1 MSNRGTIWDCN
12 PKKDGNLGSIIPKS
26 FILKAKHQMV
36 KFLYIHRDLEDPI
49 TQGTF
54 RNRAELII
62 GPRQVG
68 KSTMLDHLVQNQRFI
83 KLTGEDE
90 NDLSILADPKSFLS
104 LTQQFPYVI
113 IDEAQYVPNIGRVI
127 KRMVDNNTSDSRIF
141 VTGSSALDLGGHL
154 RESAAGRFNSYN
166 LWPLS
171 LEELSKHSS
180 WIEVKRQINDRM
192 IYGCHPDVINDPY
205 HAKEYLLDFADSILY
220 KDLFRLAEVRK
231 PTDLIKLVTFLAT
244 NVGSEI
250 RYGSIASE
258 LGIQNKTIERYVDLL
273 ASCFIVKVVP
283 SWSRNPTAELKL
295 SKKIYFYDNGIRNA
309 ILKNFTPVPAREDKG
324 ALWENLFFTERLK
337 RHAFRRDG
345 GEIFFW
351 RTKKQ
356 HEMDFVEVVDG
367 TIAAFE
373 CKAGNKS
380 NTNSIKAF
388 KRAYPNIPVTV
399 VSPENI
405 DLEPEPPVSL
415 EVAFMKS
422 EELVSPND

>member
-1 MSNRGTIWDCN
+1 MFNFPYIRRELEAPILRGT
-12 PKKDGNLGSIIPKS
+12 L
-26 FILKAKHQMV
+26 
-36 KFLYIHRDLEDPI
+36 
-49 TQGTF
+49 
-54 RNRAELII
+54 RNRAELIL

-90 NDLSILADPKSFLS
+90 DDLSILADPKTFLT
-104 LTQQFPYVI
+104 LTQQFPNVI
-113 IDEAQYVPNIGRVI
+113 IDEAQFVPNIGRVI
-127 KRMVDNNTSDSRIF
+127 KRLVDNNTTNSRIF

-154 RESAAGRFNSYN
+154 KESAAGRFNSYN

-171 LEELSKHSS
+171 LEELAEHSS

-192 IYGCHPDVINDPY
+192 IYGCHPDVINDPA
-205 HAKEYLLDFADSILY
+205 HAKEYLLDFTDSILY
-220 KDLFRLAEVRK
+220 KDLFKLAEVRK
-231 PTDLIKLVTFLAT
+231 PTDLTKLVTFLAA

-273 ASCFIVKVVP
+273 ASCFILKVVP

-309 ILKNFTPVPAREDKG
+309 LLKNFAPVPAREDKG

-337 RHAFRRDG
+337 LHAFRRDG
-345 GEIFFW
+345 GEIYFW

-356 HEMDFVEVVDG
+356 HEMDFIEIVNG

-373 CKAGNKS
+373 CKAGNKINS
-380 NTNSIKAF
+380 TSIKAF
-388 KRAYPNIPVTV
+388 SRAYPNIPVTV
-399 VSPENI
+399 VSPDNI
-405 DLEPEPPVSL
+405 DQEPAEPASL
-415 EVAFMKS
+415 ANAFDAP
-422 EELVSPND
+422 PNP

>member
-1 MSNRGTIWDCN
+1 MFNFPYIRRELEAPISRGT
-12 PKKDGNLGSIIPKS
+12 
-26 FILKAKHQMV
+26 
-36 KFLYIHRDLEDPI
+36 R
-49 TQGTF
+49 
-54 RNRAELII
+54 RNRAELIL

-90 NDLSILADPKSFLS
+90 DDLSILADPKTFLT
-104 LTQQFPYVI
+104 LTQQFPNVI
-113 IDEAQYVPNIGRVI
+113 IDEAQFVPNIGRVI
-127 KRMVDNNTSDSRIF
+127 KRLVDNNTTDSRIF

-154 RESAAGRFNSYN
+154 KESAAGRFNSYN
-166 LWPLS
+166 LWPFS
-171 LEELSKHSS
+171 LEELAEHSS

-192 IYGCHPDVINDPY
+192 IYGCHPDVINDPA
-205 HAKEYLLDFADSILY
+205 HAKEYLLDFTDSILY
-220 KDLFRLAEVRK
+220 KDLFKLAEVRK
-231 PTDLIKLVTFLAT
+231 PTDLTKLVTFLAA

-273 ASCFIVKVVP
+273 ASCFILKVVP

-309 ILKNFTPVPAREDKG
+309 LLKNFAPVPAREDKG

-337 RHAFRRDG
+337 LHAFRRDG
-345 GEIFFW
+345 GEIYFW

-356 HEMDFVEVVDG
+356 HEMDFIEIVNG

-373 CKAGNKS
+373 CKAGNKINS
-380 NTNSIKAF
+380 TSIKAF
-388 KRAYPNIPVTV
+388 SRAYPNIPVTV
-399 VSPENI
+399 VSPDNI
-405 DLEPEPPVSL
+405 DQEPAEPASL
-415 EVAFMKS
+415 ANAFDAP
-422 EELVSPND
+422 PNP

>member
-1 MSNRGTIWDCN
+1 MFNFPYIRRELEAPILRGT
-12 PKKDGNLGSIIPKS
+12 L
-26 FILKAKHQMV
+26 
-36 KFLYIHRDLEDPI
+36 
-49 TQGTF
+49 
-54 RNRAELII
+54 RNRAELIL

-90 NDLSILADPKSFLS
+90 DDLSILADPKTFLT
-104 LTQQFPYVI
+104 LTQQFPNVI
-113 IDEAQYVPNIGRVI
+113 IDEAQFVPNIGRVI
-127 KRMVDNNTSDSRIF
+127 KRLVDNNTTDSRIF

-154 RESAAGRFNSYN
+154 KESAAGRFNSYN

-171 LEELSKHSS
+171 LEELAEHSS
-180 WIEVKRQINDRM
+180 WIEVKRQITDRM
-192 IYGCHPDVINDPY
+192 IYGCHPDVINDPA
-205 HAKEYLLDFADSILY
+205 HAKEYLLDFTDSILY
-220 KDLFRLAEVRK
+220 KDLFKLAEVRK
-231 PTDLIKLVTFLAT
+231 PTDLTKLVTFLAA

-273 ASCFIVKVVP
+273 ASCFILKVVP

-309 ILKNFTPVPAREDKG
+309 LLKNFAPVPAREDKG

-337 RHAFRRDG
+337 LHAFRRDG
-345 GEIFFW
+345 GEIYFW

-356 HEMDFVEVVDG
+356 HEMDFIEIVNG

-373 CKAGNKS
+373 CKAGNKINS
-380 NTNSIKAF
+380 TSIKAF
-388 KRAYPNIPVTV
+388 SRAYPNIPVTV
-399 VSPENI
+399 VSPDNI
-405 DLEPEPPVSL
+405 DQEPAEPASL
-415 EVAFMKS
+415 ANAFDAP
-422 EELVSPND
+422 PNP

>member
-1 MSNRGTIWDCN
+1 MINFPYIRRELEAPILRGT
-12 PKKDGNLGSIIPKS
+12 L
-26 FILKAKHQMV
+26 
-36 KFLYIHRDLEDPI
+36 
-49 TQGTF
+49 
-54 RNRAELII
+54 RNRAELIL

-90 NDLSILADPKSFLS
+90 DDLSILADPKTFLT
-104 LTQQFPYVI
+104 LTQQFPNVI
-113 IDEAQYVPNIGRVI
+113 IDEAQFVPNIGRVI
-127 KRMVDNNTSDSRIF
+127 KRLVDNNTTDSRIF

-154 RESAAGRFNSYN
+154 KESAAGRFNSYN

-171 LEELSKHSS
+171 LEELAEHSS

-192 IYGCHPDVINDPY
+192 IYGCHPDVINDPA
-205 HAKEYLLDFADSILY
+205 HAKEYLLDFTDSILY
-220 KDLFRLAEVRK
+220 KDLFKLAEVRK
-231 PTDLIKLVTFLAT
+231 PTDLTKLVTFLAA

-273 ASCFIVKVVP
+273 ASCFILKVVP

-309 ILKNFTPVPAREDKG
+309 LLKNFTPVPAREDKG

-337 RHAFRRDG
+337 LHAFRRDG
-345 GEIFFW
+345 GEIYFW

-356 HEMDFVEVVDG
+356 HEMDFIEIVNG

-373 CKAGNKS
+373 CKAGNKINS
-380 NTNSIKAF
+380 TSIKAF
-388 KRAYPNIPVTV
+388 SRAYPNIPVTV
-399 VSPENI
+399 VSPDNI
-405 DLEPEPPVSL
+405 DQEPAEPASL
-415 EVAFMKS
+415 ANAFDAP
-422 EELVSPND
+422 PNP

>member
-154 RESAAGRFNSYN
+154 KESAAGRFNSYN

-231 PTDLIKLVTFLAT
+231 PTDLTKLVKFLAA

-415 EVAFMKS
+415 EVAFI
-422 EELVSPND
+422 ETTQGNI

>member
-1 MSNRGTIWDCN
+1 MINFPYIRRELEAPILRGT
-12 PKKDGNLGSIIPKS
+12 L
-26 FILKAKHQMV
+26 
-36 KFLYIHRDLEDPI
+36 
-49 TQGTF
+49 
-54 RNRAELII
+54 RNRAELIL

-90 NDLSILADPKSFLS
+90 DDLSILADPKTFLT
-104 LTQQFPYVI
+104 LTQQFPNVI
-113 IDEAQYVPNIGRVI
+113 IDEAQFVPNIGRVI
-127 KRMVDNNTSDSRIF
+127 KRLVDNNTTDSRIF

-154 RESAAGRFNSYN
+154 KESAAGRFNSYN

-171 LEELSKHSS
+171 LEELAEHSS

-192 IYGCHPDVINDPY
+192 IYGCHPDVINDPA
-205 HAKEYLLDFADSILY
+205 HAKEYLLDFTDSILY
-220 KDLFRLAEVRK
+220 KDLFKLAEVRK
-231 PTDLIKLVTFLAT
+231 PTDLTKLVTFLAA

-273 ASCFIVKVVP
+273 ASCFILKVVP

-309 ILKNFTPVPAREDKG
+309 LLKNFAPVPAREDKG

-337 RHAFRRDG
+337 LHAFRRDG
-345 GEIFFW
+345 GEIYFW

-356 HEMDFVEVVDG
+356 HEMDFIEIVNG

-373 CKAGNKS
+373 CKAGNKINS
-380 NTNSIKAF
+380 TSIKAF
-388 KRAYPNIPVTV
+388 SRAYPNIPVTV
-399 VSPENI
+399 VSPDNI
-405 DLEPEPPVSL
+405 DQDPAEPASLANAFDAPPN
-415 EVAFMKS
+415 
-422 EELVSPND
+422 P

>member
-1 MSNRGTIWDCN
+1 MFNFPYIRRELEAPILRGT
-12 PKKDGNLGSIIPKS
+12 L
-26 FILKAKHQMV
+26 
-36 KFLYIHRDLEDPI
+36 
-49 TQGTF
+49 
-54 RNRAELII
+54 RNRAELIL

-90 NDLSILADPKSFLS
+90 DDLSILADPKTFLT
-104 LTQQFPYVI
+104 LTQQFPNVI
-113 IDEAQYVPNIGRVI
+113 IDEAQFVPNIGRVI
-127 KRMVDNNTSDSRIF
+127 KRLVDNNTTDSRIF

-154 RESAAGRFNSYN
+154 KESAAGRFNSYN

-171 LEELSKHSS
+171 LEELAEHSS
-180 WIEVKRQINDRM
+180 WIQVKRQINDRM
-192 IYGCHPDVINDPY
+192 IYGCHPDVINDPA
-205 HAKEYLLDFADSILY
+205 HAKEYLLDFTDSILY
-220 KDLFRLAEVRK
+220 KDLFKLAEVRK
-231 PTDLIKLVTFLAT
+231 PTDLTKLVTFLAA

-273 ASCFIVKVVP
+273 ASCFILKVVP

-309 ILKNFTPVPAREDKG
+309 LLKNFAPVPAREDKG

-337 RHAFRRDG
+337 LHAFRRDG
-345 GEIFFW
+345 GEIYFW

-356 HEMDFVEVVDG
+356 HEMDFIEIVNG

-373 CKAGNKS
+373 CKAGNKINS
-380 NTNSIKAF
+380 TSIKAF
-388 KRAYPNIPVTV
+388 SRAYPNIPVTV
-399 VSPENI
+399 VSPDNI
-405 DLEPEPPVSL
+405 DQEPAEPASL
-415 EVAFMKS
+415 ANAFDAP
-422 EELVSPND
+422 PNP

>member
-1 MSNRGTIWDCN
+1 MFNFPYIRRELEAPILRGT
-12 PKKDGNLGSIIPKS
+12 L
-26 FILKAKHQMV
+26 
-36 KFLYIHRDLEDPI
+36 
-49 TQGTF
+49 
-54 RNRAELII
+54 RNRAELIL

-90 NDLSILADPKSFLS
+90 DDLSILADPKTFLT
-104 LTQQFPYVI
+104 LTQQFPNVI
-113 IDEAQYVPNIGRVI
+113 IDEAQFVPNIGRVI
-127 KRMVDNNTSDSRIF
+127 KRLVDNNTTDSRIF

-154 RESAAGRFNSYN
+154 KESAAGRFNSYN

-171 LEELSKHSS
+171 LEELAEHSS

-192 IYGCHPDVINDPY
+192 IYGCHPDVINDPA
-205 HAKEYLLDFADSILY
+205 HAKEYLLDFTDSILY
-220 KDLFRLAEVRK
+220 KDLFKLAEVRK
-231 PTDLIKLVTFLAT
+231 PTDLTKLVTFLAA

-273 ASCFIVKVVP
+273 ASCFILKVVP

-309 ILKNFTPVPAREDKG
+309 LLKNFAPVPAREDKG

-337 RHAFRRDG
+337 LHAFRRDG
-345 GEIFFW
+345 GEIYFW

-356 HEMDFVEVVDG
+356 HEMDFIEIVNG

-373 CKAGNKS
+373 CKAGNKINS
-380 NTNSIKAF
+380 TSIKAF
-388 KRAYPNIPVTV
+388 SRAYPNIPVTV
-399 VSPENI
+399 VSPDNI
-405 DLEPEPPVSL
+405 DQEPAEPASL
-415 EVAFMKS
+415 ANAFDA
-422 EELVSPND
+422 LPNP

>member
-1 MSNRGTIWDCN
+1 MFNFPYIRRELEAPILRGT
-12 PKKDGNLGSIIPKS
+12 L
-26 FILKAKHQMV
+26 
-36 KFLYIHRDLEDPI
+36 
-49 TQGTF
+49 
-54 RNRAELII
+54 RNRAELIL

-90 NDLSILADPKSFLS
+90 DDLSILADPKTFLT
-104 LTQQFPYVI
+104 LTQQFPNVI
-113 IDEAQYVPNIGRVI
+113 IDEAQFVPNIGRVI
-127 KRMVDNNTSDSRIF
+127 KRLVDNNTTDSRIF

-154 RESAAGRFNSYN
+154 KESAAGRFNSYN

-171 LEELSKHSS
+171 LEELAEHSS

-192 IYGCHPDVINDPY
+192 IYGCHPDVINDPV
-205 HAKEYLLDFADSILY
+205 HAKEYLLDFTDSILY
-220 KDLFRLAEVRK
+220 KDLFKLAEVRK
-231 PTDLIKLVTFLAT
+231 PTDLTKLVTFLAA

-273 ASCFIVKVVP
+273 ASCFILKVVP

-309 ILKNFTPVPAREDKG
+309 LLKNFAPVPAREDKG

-337 RHAFRRDG
+337 LHAFRRDG
-345 GEIFFW
+345 GEIYFW

-356 HEMDFVEVVDG
+356 HEMDFIEIVNG

-373 CKAGNKS
+373 CKAGNKINS
-380 NTNSIKAF
+380 TSIKAF
-388 KRAYPNIPVTV
+388 SRAYPNIPVTV
-399 VSPENI
+399 VSPDNI
-405 DLEPEPPVSL
+405 DQEPAEPASL
-415 EVAFMKS
+415 ANAFDTP
-422 EELVSPND
+422 PNP

>member
-1 MSNRGTIWDCN
+1 MFNFPYIRRELEAPILRGT
-12 PKKDGNLGSIIPKS
+12 L
-26 FILKAKHQMV
+26 
-36 KFLYIHRDLEDPI
+36 
-49 TQGTF
+49 
-54 RNRAELII
+54 RNRTELIL

-90 NDLSILADPKSFLS
+90 DDLSILADPKTFLT
-104 LTQQFPYVI
+104 LTQQFPNVI
-113 IDEAQYVPNIGRVI
+113 IDEAQFVPNIGRVI
-127 KRMVDNNTSDSRIF
+127 KRLVDNNTTDSRIF

-154 RESAAGRFNSYN
+154 KESAAGRFNSYN

-171 LEELSKHSS
+171 LEELAEHSS

-192 IYGCHPDVINDPY
+192 IYGCHPDVINDPA
-205 HAKEYLLDFADSILY
+205 HAKEYLLDFTDSILY
-220 KDLFRLAEVRK
+220 KDLFKLAEVRK
-231 PTDLIKLVTFLAT
+231 PTDLTKLVTFLAA

-273 ASCFIVKVVP
+273 ASCFILKVVP

-309 ILKNFTPVPAREDKG
+309 LLKNFAPVPAREDKG

-337 RHAFRRDG
+337 LHAFRRDG
-345 GEIFFW
+345 GEIYFW

-356 HEMDFVEVVDG
+356 HEMDFIEIVNG

-373 CKAGNKS
+373 CKAGNKINS
-380 NTNSIKAF
+380 TSIKAF
-388 KRAYPNIPVTV
+388 SRAYPNIPVTV
-399 VSPENI
+399 VSPDNI
-405 DLEPEPPVSL
+405 DQEPAEPASL
-415 EVAFMKS
+415 ANAFDAP
-422 EELVSPND
+422 PNP

>member
-1 MSNRGTIWDCN
+1 MFNFPYIRRELEAPILRGT
-12 PKKDGNLGSIIPKS
+12 L
-26 FILKAKHQMV
+26 
-36 KFLYIHRDLEDPI
+36 
-49 TQGTF
+49 
-54 RNRAELII
+54 RNRAELIL

-90 NDLSILADPKSFLS
+90 DDLSILADPKTFLT
-104 LTQQFPYVI
+104 LTQQFPNVI
-113 IDEAQYVPNIGRVI
+113 IDEAQFVPNIGRVI
-127 KRMVDNNTSDSRIF
+127 KRLVDNNTTDSRIF

-154 RESAAGRFNSYN
+154 KESAAGRFNSYN

-171 LEELSKHSS
+171 LEELAEHSS

-192 IYGCHPDVINDPY
+192 IYGCHPDVINDPA
-205 HAKEYLLDFADSILY
+205 HAKEYLLDFTDSILY
-220 KDLFRLAEVRK
+220 KDLFKLAEVRK
-231 PTDLIKLVTFLAT
+231 PTDLTKLVTFLAA

-273 ASCFIVKVVP
+273 ASCFILKVVP

-309 ILKNFTPVPAREDKG
+309 LLKNFAPVPAREDKG

-337 RHAFRRDG
+337 LHAFRRDG
-345 GEIFFW
+345 GKIYFW

-356 HEMDFVEVVDG
+356 HEMDFIEIVNG

-373 CKAGNKS
+373 CKAGNKINS
-380 NTNSIKAF
+380 TSIKAF
-388 KRAYPNIPVTV
+388 SRAYPNIPVTV
-399 VSPENI
+399 VSPDNI
-405 DLEPEPPVSL
+405 DQEPAEPASL
-415 EVAFMKS
+415 ANAFDAP
-422 EELVSPND
+422 PNP

>member
-1 MSNRGTIWDCN
+1 MFNFPYIRRELEAPILRGT
-12 PKKDGNLGSIIPKS
+12 L
-26 FILKAKHQMV
+26 
-36 KFLYIHRDLEDPI
+36 
-49 TQGTF
+49 
-54 RNRAELII
+54 RNRAELIL

-90 NDLSILADPKSFLS
+90 DDLSILADPKTFLT
-104 LTQQFPYVI
+104 LTQQFPNVI
-113 IDEAQYVPNIGRVI
+113 IDEAQFVPNIGRVI
-127 KRMVDNNTSDSRIF
+127 KRLVDNNTTDSRIF

-154 RESAAGRFNSYN
+154 KESAAGRFNSYN

-171 LEELSKHSS
+171 LEELAEHSS

-192 IYGCHPDVINDPY
+192 IYGCHPDVINDPA
-205 HAKEYLLDFADSILY
+205 HAKEYLLDFTDSILY
-220 KDLFRLAEVRK
+220 KDLFKLAEVRK
-231 PTDLIKLVTFLAT
+231 PTDLTKLVTFLAA

-273 ASCFIVKVVP
+273 ASCFILKVVP

-309 ILKNFTPVPAREDKG
+309 LLKNFAPVPAREDKG

-337 RHAFRRDG
+337 LHAFRRDG
-345 GEIFFW
+345 GEIYFW

-356 HEMDFVEVVDG
+356 HEMDFIEIVNG

-373 CKAGNKS
+373 CKAGNKINS
-380 NTNSIKAF
+380 TSIKAF
-388 KRAYPNIPVTV
+388 TRAYPNIPVTV
-399 VSPENI
+399 VSPDNI
-405 DLEPEPPVSL
+405 DQEPAEPASL
-415 EVAFMKS
+415 ANAFDAP
-422 EELVSPND
+422 PNP

>member
-1 MSNRGTIWDCN
+1 MFNFPYIRRELEAPILRGT
-12 PKKDGNLGSIIPKS
+12 L
-26 FILKAKHQMV
+26 
-36 KFLYIHRDLEDPI
+36 
-49 TQGTF
+49 
-54 RNRAELII
+54 RNRAELIL

-90 NDLSILADPKSFLS
+90 DDLSILADPKTFLT
-104 LTQQFPYVI
+104 LTQQFPNVI
-113 IDEAQYVPNIGRVI
+113 IDEAQFVPNIGRVI
-127 KRMVDNNTSDSRIF
+127 KRLVDNNTTDSRIF

-154 RESAAGRFNSYN
+154 KESAAGRFNSYN
-166 LWPLS
+166 RWPLS
-171 LEELSKHSS
+171 LEELAEHSS

-192 IYGCHPDVINDPY
+192 IYGCHPDVINDPA
-205 HAKEYLLDFADSILY
+205 HAKEYLLDFTDSILY
-220 KDLFRLAEVRK
+220 KDLFKLAEVRK
-231 PTDLIKLVTFLAT
+231 PTDLTKLVTFLAA

-273 ASCFIVKVVP
+273 ASCFILKVVP

-309 ILKNFTPVPAREDKG
+309 LLKNFAPVPAREDKG

-337 RHAFRRDG
+337 LHAFRRDG
-345 GEIFFW
+345 GEIYFW

-356 HEMDFVEVVDG
+356 HEMDFIEIVNG

-373 CKAGNKS
+373 CKAGNKINS
-380 NTNSIKAF
+380 TSIKAF
-388 KRAYPNIPVTV
+388 SRAYPNIPVTV
-399 VSPENI
+399 VSPDNI
-405 DLEPEPPVSL
+405 DQEPAEPASL
-415 EVAFMKS
+415 ANAFDAP
-422 EELVSPND
+422 PNP

>member
-1 MSNRGTIWDCN
+1 MFNFPYIRRELEAPILRGT
-12 PKKDGNLGSIIPKS
+12 L
-26 FILKAKHQMV
+26 
-36 KFLYIHRDLEDPI
+36 
-49 TQGTF
+49 
-54 RNRAELII
+54 RNRAELIL

-90 NDLSILADPKSFLS
+90 DDLSILADPKTFLT
-104 LTQQFPYVI
+104 LTQQFPNVI
-113 IDEAQYVPNIGRVI
+113 IDEAQFVPNIGRVI
-127 KRMVDNNTSDSRIF
+127 KRLVDNNTTDSRIF

-154 RESAAGRFNSYN
+154 KESAAGRFNSYN

-171 LEELSKHSS
+171 LEELAEHSS

-192 IYGCHPDVINDPY
+192 IYGCHPDVINDPA
-205 HAKEYLLDFADSILY
+205 HAKEYLLDFTDYILY
-220 KDLFRLAEVRK
+220 KDLFKLAEVRK
-231 PTDLIKLVTFLAT
+231 PTDLTKLVTFLAA

-273 ASCFIVKVVP
+273 ASCFILKVVP

-309 ILKNFTPVPAREDKG
+309 LLKNFAPVPAREDKG

-337 RHAFRRDG
+337 LHAFRRDG
-345 GEIFFW
+345 GEIYFW

-356 HEMDFVEVVDG
+356 HEMDFIEIVNG

-373 CKAGNKS
+373 CKAGNKINS
-380 NTNSIKAF
+380 TSIKAF
-388 KRAYPNIPVTV
+388 SRAYPNIPVTV
-399 VSPENI
+399 VSPDNI
-405 DLEPEPPVSL
+405 DQEPAEPASL
-415 EVAFMKS
+415 ANAFDAP
-422 EELVSPND
+422 PNP

>member
-1 MSNRGTIWDCN
+1 MFNFPYIRRELEAPILRGT
-12 PKKDGNLGSIIPKS
+12 L
-26 FILKAKHQMV
+26 
-36 KFLYIHRDLEDPI
+36 
-49 TQGTF
+49 
-54 RNRAELII
+54 RNRAELIL

-90 NDLSILADPKSFLS
+90 DDLSILADPKTFLT
-104 LTQQFPYVI
+104 LTQQFPNVI
-113 IDEAQYVPNIGRVI
+113 IDEAQFVPNIGRVI
-127 KRMVDNNTSDSRIF
+127 KRLVDNNTTDSRIF

-154 RESAAGRFNSYN
+154 NESAAGRFNSYN

-171 LEELSKHSS
+171 LEELAEHSS

-192 IYGCHPDVINDPY
+192 IYGCHPDVINDPA
-205 HAKEYLLDFADSILY
+205 HAKEYLLDFTDSILY
-220 KDLFRLAEVRK
+220 KDLFKLAEVRK
-231 PTDLIKLVTFLAT
+231 PTDLTKLVTFLAA

-273 ASCFIVKVVP
+273 ASCFILKVVP

-309 ILKNFTPVPAREDKG
+309 LLKNFAPVPAREDKG

-337 RHAFRRDG
+337 LHAFRRDG
-345 GEIFFW
+345 GEIYFW

-356 HEMDFVEVVDG
+356 HEMDFIEIVNG

-373 CKAGNKS
+373 CKAGNKINS
-380 NTNSIKAF
+380 TSIKAF
-388 KRAYPNIPVTV
+388 SRAYPNIPVTV
-399 VSPENI
+399 VSPDNI
-405 DLEPEPPVSL
+405 DQEPAEPASL
-415 EVAFMKS
+415 ANAFDAP
-422 EELVSPND
+422 PNP

>member
-1 MSNRGTIWDCN
+1 MFNFPYIRRELEAPILRGT
-12 PKKDGNLGSIIPKS
+12 L
-26 FILKAKHQMV
+26 
-36 KFLYIHRDLEDPI
+36 
-49 TQGTF
+49 
-54 RNRAELII
+54 RNRAELIL

-90 NDLSILADPKSFLS
+90 DDLSILADPKTFLT
-104 LTQQFPYVI
+104 LTQQFPNVI
-113 IDEAQYVPNIGRVI
+113 IDEAQFVPNIGRVI
-127 KRMVDNNTSDSRIF
+127 KRLVDNNTTDSRIF

-154 RESAAGRFNSYN
+154 KESAAGRFNSYN

-171 LEELSKHSS
+171 LEELAEHSS

-192 IYGCHPDVINDPY
+192 IYGCHPDVINDPA
-205 HAKEYLLDFADSILY
+205 HAKEYLLDFTDSILY
-220 KDLFRLAEVRK
+220 KDLFKLAEVRK
-231 PTDLIKLVTFLAT
+231 PTDLTKLVTFLAA

-258 LGIQNKTIERYVDLL
+258 LGIQNKTIERYVELL
-273 ASCFIVKVVP
+273 ASCFILKVVP

-309 ILKNFTPVPAREDKG
+309 LLKNFAPVPAREDKG

-337 RHAFRRDG
+337 LHAFRRDG
-345 GEIFFW
+345 GEIYFW

-356 HEMDFVEVVDG
+356 HEMDFIEIVNG

-373 CKAGNKS
+373 CKAGNKINS
-380 NTNSIKAF
+380 TSIKAF
-388 KRAYPNIPVTV
+388 SRAYPNIPVTV
-399 VSPENI
+399 VSPDNI
-405 DLEPEPPVSL
+405 DQEPAEPASL
-415 EVAFMKS
+415 ANAFDAP
-422 EELVSPND
+422 PNP

>member
-1 MSNRGTIWDCN
+1 MFNFPYIRRELEAPILRGT
-12 PKKDGNLGSIIPKS
+12 L
-26 FILKAKHQMV
+26 
-36 KFLYIHRDLEDPI
+36 
-49 TQGTF
+49 
-54 RNRAELII
+54 RNRAELIL

-90 NDLSILADPKSFLS
+90 DDLSILADPKTFLT
-104 LTQQFPYVI
+104 LTQQFPNVI
-113 IDEAQYVPNIGRVI
+113 IDEAQFVPNIGRVI
-127 KRMVDNNTSDSRIF
+127 KRLVDNNTTDSRIF

-154 RESAAGRFNSYN
+154 KESAAGRFNSYN

-171 LEELSKHSS
+171 LEELAEHSS

-192 IYGCHPDVINDPY
+192 IYGCHPDVINDPA
-205 HAKEYLLDFADSILY
+205 HAKEYLLDFTDSILY
-220 KDLFRLAEVRK
+220 KDLFKLAEVRK
-231 PTDLIKLVTFLAT
+231 PTDLTKLVTFLAA

-273 ASCFIVKVVP
+273 ASCFILKVVP

-309 ILKNFTPVPAREDKG
+309 LLKNFAPVPAREDKG

-337 RHAFRRDG
+337 LHAFRRDG
-345 GEIFFW
+345 GEIYFW

-356 HEMDFVEVVDG
+356 HEMDFIEIVNG

-373 CKAGNKS
+373 CKASNKINS
-380 NTNSIKAF
+380 TSIKAF
-388 KRAYPNIPVTV
+388 SRAYPNIPVTV
-399 VSPENI
+399 VSPDNI
-405 DLEPEPPVSL
+405 DQEPAEPASL
-415 EVAFMKS
+415 ANAFDAP
-422 EELVSPND
+422 PNP

>member
-1 MSNRGTIWDCN
+1 MFNFPYIRRELEAPILRGT
-12 PKKDGNLGSIIPKS
+12 L
-26 FILKAKHQMV
+26 
-36 KFLYIHRDLEDPI
+36 
-49 TQGTF
+49 
-54 RNRAELII
+54 RNRAELIL

-90 NDLSILADPKSFLS
+90 DDLSILADPKTFLT
-104 LTQQFPYVI
+104 LTQQFPNVI
-113 IDEAQYVPNIGRVI
+113 IDEAQFVPNIGRVI
-127 KRMVDNNTSDSRIF
+127 KRLVDTNTTDSRIF

-154 RESAAGRFNSYN
+154 KESAAGRFNSYN

-171 LEELSKHSS
+171 LEELAEHSS

-192 IYGCHPDVINDPY
+192 IYGCHPDVINDPA
-205 HAKEYLLDFADSILY
+205 HAKEYLLDFTDSILY
-220 KDLFRLAEVRK
+220 KDLFKLAEVRK
-231 PTDLIKLVTFLAT
+231 PTDLTKLVTFLAA

-273 ASCFIVKVVP
+273 ASCFILKVVP
-283 SWSRNPTAELKL
+283 SWTRNPTAELKL

-309 ILKNFTPVPAREDKG
+309 LLKNFAPVPAREDKG

-337 RHAFRRDG
+337 LHAFRRDG
-345 GEIFFW
+345 GEIYFW

-356 HEMDFVEVVDG
+356 HEMDFIEIVNG

-373 CKAGNKS
+373 CKAGNKI
-380 NTNSIKAF
+380 NSTSIRAF
-388 KRAYPNIPVTV
+388 SRAYPNIPVTV
-399 VSPENI
+399 VSPDNI
-405 DLEPEPPVSL
+405 DQEPAEPASL
-415 EVAFMKS
+415 ANAFDAP
-422 EELVSPND
+422 PNP

>member
-1 MSNRGTIWDCN
+1 MFNFPYIRRELEAPILRGT
-12 PKKDGNLGSIIPKS
+12 L
-26 FILKAKHQMV
+26 
-36 KFLYIHRDLEDPI
+36 
-49 TQGTF
+49 
-54 RNRAELII
+54 RNRAELIL

-90 NDLSILADPKSFLS
+90 DDLSILADPKTFLT
-104 LTQQFPYVI
+104 LTQQFPNVI
-113 IDEAQYVPNIGRVI
+113 IDDAQFVPNIGRVI
-127 KRMVDNNTSDSRIF
+127 KLVVDNNTTDSRIF

-154 RESAAGRFNSYN
+154 KESAAGRFNSYN

-171 LEELSKHSS
+171 LEELAEHSS

-192 IYGCHPDVINDPY
+192 IYGCHPDVINDPA
-205 HAKEYLLDFADSILY
+205 HAKEYLLDFTDSILY
-220 KDLFRLAEVRK
+220 KDLFKLAEVRK
-231 PTDLIKLVTFLAT
+231 PTDLTKLVTFLAA

-273 ASCFIVKVVP
+273 ASCFILKVVP
-283 SWSRNPTAELKL
+283 SWTRNPTAELKL

-309 ILKNFTPVPAREDKG
+309 LLKNFAPVPAREDKG

-337 RHAFRRDG
+337 LHAFRRDG
-345 GEIFFW
+345 GEIYFW

-356 HEMDFVEVVDG
+356 HEMDFIEIVNG

-373 CKAGNKS
+373 CKAGNKI
-380 NTNSIKAF
+380 NSTSIRAF
-388 KRAYPNIPVTV
+388 SRAYPNIPVTV
-399 VSPENI
+399 VSPDNI
-405 DLEPEPPVSL
+405 DQEPAEPASL
-415 EVAFMKS
+415 ANAFDAP
-422 EELVSPND
+422 PNP

>member
-12 PKKDGNLGSIIPKS
+12 PKKDGDLGSIIPKS

-154 RESAAGRFNSYN
+154 KESAAGRFNSYN

-231 PTDLIKLVTFLAT
+231 PTDLTKLVTFLAA

>member
-1 MSNRGTIWDCN
+1 MFNFSYIRRELEAPILRGT
-12 PKKDGNLGSIIPKS
+12 L
-26 FILKAKHQMV
+26 
-36 KFLYIHRDLEDPI
+36 
-49 TQGTF
+49 
-54 RNRAELII
+54 RNRAELIL

-90 NDLSILADPKSFLS
+90 DDLSILADPKTFLT
-104 LTQQFPYVI
+104 LTQQFPNVI
-113 IDEAQYVPNIGRVI
+113 IDEAQFVPNIGRVI
-127 KRMVDNNTSDSRIF
+127 KRLVDNNTTDSRIF

-154 RESAAGRFNSYN
+154 KESAAGRFNSYN

-171 LEELSKHSS
+171 LEELAEHSS

-192 IYGCHPDVINDPY
+192 IYGCHPDVINDPA
-205 HAKEYLLDFADSILY
+205 HAKEYLLDFTDSILY
-220 KDLFRLAEVRK
+220 KDLFKLAEVRK
-231 PTDLIKLVTFLAT
+231 PTDLTKLVTFLAA

-273 ASCFIVKVVP
+273 ASCFILKVVP
-283 SWSRNPTAELKL
+283 SWTRNPTAELKL

-309 ILKNFTPVPAREDKG
+309 LLKNFAPVPAREDKG

-337 RHAFRRDG
+337 LHAFRRDG
-345 GEIFFW
+345 GEIYFW

-356 HEMDFVEVVDG
+356 HEMDFIEIVNG

-373 CKAGNKS
+373 CKAGNKINS
-380 NTNSIKAF
+380 TSIKAF
-388 KRAYPNIPVTV
+388 SRAYPNIPVTV
-399 VSPENI
+399 VSPDNI
-405 DLEPEPPVSL
+405 DQEPAEPASL
-415 EVAFMKS
+415 ANVFDAP
-422 EELVSPND
+422 PNP

>member
-1 MSNRGTIWDCN
+1 MFNFPYIRRELEAPILRGT
-12 PKKDGNLGSIIPKS
+12 L
-26 FILKAKHQMV
+26 
-36 KFLYIHRDLEDPI
+36 
-49 TQGTF
+49 
-54 RNRAELII
+54 RNRAELIL

-90 NDLSILADPKSFLS
+90 DDLSILADPKTFLT
-104 LTQQFPYVI
+104 LTQQFPNVI
-113 IDEAQYVPNIGRVI
+113 IDEAQFVPNIGRVI
-127 KRMVDNNTSDSRIF
+127 KRLVDNNTTDSRIF

-154 RESAAGRFNSYN
+154 KESAAGRFNSYN

-171 LEELSKHSS
+171 LEELAEHSS

-192 IYGCHPDVINDPY
+192 IYGCHPDVINDPA
-205 HAKEYLLDFADSILY
+205 HAKEYLLDFTDSILY
-220 KDLFRLAEVRK
+220 KDLFKLAEVRK
-231 PTDLIKLVTFLAT
+231 PTDLTKLVTFLAA

-273 ASCFIVKVVP
+273 ASCFILKVVP

-309 ILKNFTPVPAREDKG
+309 LLKNFAPVPAREDKG
-324 ALWENLFFTERLK
+324 ALWENLVFTERLK
-337 RHAFRRDG
+337 LHAFRRDG
-345 GEIFFW
+345 GEIYFW

-356 HEMDFVEVVDG
+356 HEMDFIEIVNG

-373 CKAGNKS
+373 CKAGNKINS
-380 NTNSIKAF
+380 TSIKAF
-388 KRAYPNIPVTV
+388 SRAYPNIPVTV
-399 VSPENI
+399 VSPDNI
-405 DLEPEPPVSL
+405 DQEPAEPASL
-415 EVAFMKS
+415 ANAFDAP
-422 EELVSPND
+422 PNP

>member
-1 MSNRGTIWDCN
+1 MFNFPYIRRELEAPILRGT
-12 PKKDGNLGSIIPKS
+12 L
-26 FILKAKHQMV
+26 
-36 KFLYIHRDLEDPI
+36 
-49 TQGTF
+49 
-54 RNRAELII
+54 RNRAELIL

-90 NDLSILADPKSFLS
+90 DDLSILADPKTFLT
-104 LTQQFPYVI
+104 LTQQFPNVI
-113 IDEAQYVPNIGRVI
+113 IDEAQFVPNIGRVI
-127 KRMVDNNTSDSRIF
+127 KRLVDNNTTDSRIF

-154 RESAAGRFNSYN
+154 KESAAGRFNSYN

-171 LEELSKHSS
+171 LEELAEHSS

-192 IYGCHPDVINDPY
+192 IYGCHPDVINDPA
-205 HAKEYLLDFADSILY
+205 HAKEYLLDFTDSILY
-220 KDLFRLAEVRK
+220 KDLFKLAEVRK
-231 PTDLIKLVTFLAT
+231 PTDLTKLVTFLAA

-273 ASCFIVKVVP
+273 ASCFILKVVP

-309 ILKNFTPVPAREDKG
+309 LLKNFAPVPAREDKG

-337 RHAFRRDG
+337 LHAFRRNG
-345 GEIFFW
+345 GEIYFW

-356 HEMDFVEVVDG
+356 HEMDFIEIVNG

-373 CKAGNKS
+373 CKAGNKINS
-380 NTNSIKAF
+380 TSIKAF
-388 KRAYPNIPVTV
+388 SRAYPNIPVTV
-399 VSPENI
+399 VSPDNI
-405 DLEPEPPVSL
+405 DQEPAEPASL
-415 EVAFMKS
+415 ANAFDAP
-422 EELVSPND
+422 PNP

>member
-1 MSNRGTIWDCN
+1 MFNFPYIRRELEAPILRGT
-12 PKKDGNLGSIIPKS
+12 L
-26 FILKAKHQMV
+26 
-36 KFLYIHRDLEDPI
+36 
-49 TQGTF
+49 
-54 RNRAELII
+54 RNRAELIL

-90 NDLSILADPKSFLS
+90 DDLSILADPKTFLT
-104 LTQQFPYVI
+104 LTQQFPNVI
-113 IDEAQYVPNIGRVI
+113 IDEAQFVPNIGRVI
-127 KRMVDNNTSDSRIF
+127 KRLVDNNTTDSRIF

-154 RESAAGRFNSYN
+154 KESAAGRFNSYN

-171 LEELSKHSS
+171 LEELAEHSS

-192 IYGCHPDVINDPY
+192 IYGCHPDVINDPA
-205 HAKEYLLDFADSILY
+205 HAKEYLLDFTDSILY
-220 KDLFRLAEVRK
+220 KDLFKLAEVRK
-231 PTDLIKLVTFLAT
+231 PTNLTKLVTFLAA

-273 ASCFIVKVVP
+273 ASCFILKVVP

-309 ILKNFTPVPAREDKG
+309 LLKNFAPVPAREDKG
-324 ALWENLFFTERLK
+324 ALWENRFFTERLK
-337 RHAFRRDG
+337 LHAFRRDG
-345 GEIFFW
+345 GEIYFW

-356 HEMDFVEVVDG
+356 HEMDFIEIVNG

-373 CKAGNKS
+373 CKAGNKINS
-380 NTNSIKAF
+380 TSIKAF
-388 KRAYPNIPVTV
+388 SRAYPNIPVTV
-399 VSPENI
+399 VSPDNI
-405 DLEPEPPVSL
+405 DQEPAEPASL
-415 EVAFMKS
+415 ANAFDAP
-422 EELVSPND
+422 PNP

>member
-1 MSNRGTIWDCN
+1 MFNFPYIRRELEAPILRGT
-12 PKKDGNLGSIIPKS
+12 L
-26 FILKAKHQMV
+26 
-36 KFLYIHRDLEDPI
+36 
-49 TQGTF
+49 
-54 RNRAELII
+54 RNRAELIL

-90 NDLSILADPKSFLS
+90 DDLSILADPKTFLT
-104 LTQQFPYVI
+104 LTQQFPNVI
-113 IDEAQYVPNIGRVI
+113 IDEAQFVPNIGRVI
-127 KRMVDNNTSDSRIF
+127 KRLVDNNTTDSRIF

-154 RESAAGRFNSYN
+154 KESAAGRFNSYN

-171 LEELSKHSS
+171 LEELAEHSS

-192 IYGCHPDVINDPY
+192 IYGCHPDVINDPA
-205 HAKEYLLDFADSILY
+205 HAKEYLLDFTDSILY
-220 KDLFRLAEVRK
+220 KDLFKLAEVRK
-231 PTDLIKLVTFLAT
+231 PTDLTKLVTFLAA

-273 ASCFIVKVVP
+273 ASCFILKVVP

-295 SKKIYFYDNGIRNA
+295 SKKIYYYDNGIRNA
-309 ILKNFTPVPAREDKG
+309 LLKNFAPVPAREDKG

-337 RHAFRRDG
+337 LHAFRRDG
-345 GEIFFW
+345 GEIYFW

-356 HEMDFVEVVDG
+356 HEMDFIEIVNG

-373 CKAGNKS
+373 CKAGNKINS
-380 NTNSIKAF
+380 TSIKAF
-388 KRAYPNIPVTV
+388 SRAYPNIPVTV
-399 VSPENI
+399 VSPDNI
-405 DLEPEPPVSL
+405 DQEPAEPASL
-415 EVAFMKS
+415 ANAFDAP
-422 EELVSPND
+422 PNP

>member
-1 MSNRGTIWDCN
+1 MINFPYIRRELEAPILRGT
-12 PKKDGNLGSIIPKS
+12 L
-26 FILKAKHQMV
+26 
-36 KFLYIHRDLEDPI
+36 
-49 TQGTF
+49 
-54 RNRAELII
+54 RNRAELIL

-90 NDLSILADPKSFLS
+90 DDLSILADPKTFLT
-104 LTQQFPYVI
+104 LTQQFPNVI
-113 IDEAQYVPNIGRVI
+113 IDEAQFVPNIGRVI
-127 KRMVDNNTSDSRIF
+127 KRLVDNNTTDSRIF

-154 RESAAGRFNSYN
+154 KESAAGRFNSYN

-171 LEELSKHSS
+171 LEELAEHSS

-192 IYGCHPDVINDPY
+192 IYGCHPDVINDPA
-205 HAKEYLLDFADSILY
+205 HAKEYLLDFTDSILY
-220 KDLFRLAEVRK
+220 KDLFKLAEVRK
-231 PTDLIKLVTFLAT
+231 PTDLTKLVTFLAA

-273 ASCFIVKVVP
+273 ASCFILKVVP
-283 SWSRNPTAELKL
+283 SWTRNPTAELKL

-309 ILKNFTPVPAREDKG
+309 LLKNFAPVPAREDKG

-337 RHAFRRDG
+337 LHAFRRDG
-345 GEIFFW
+345 GEIYFW

-356 HEMDFVEVVDG
+356 HEMDFIEIVNG

-373 CKAGNKS
+373 CKAGNKINS
-380 NTNSIKAF
+380 TSIKAF
-388 KRAYPNIPVTV
+388 SRAYPNIPVTV
-399 VSPENI
+399 VSPDNI
-405 DLEPEPPVSL
+405 DQEPAEPASL
-415 EVAFMKS
+415 ANAFDAP
-422 EELVSPND
+422 PNP

>member
-1 MSNRGTIWDCN
+1 MFNFPYIRRELEAPILRGT
-12 PKKDGNLGSIIPKS
+12 L
-26 FILKAKHQMV
+26 
-36 KFLYIHRDLEDPI
+36 
-49 TQGTF
+49 
-54 RNRAELII
+54 RNRAELIL

-90 NDLSILADPKSFLS
+90 DDLSILADPKTFLT
-104 LTQQFPYVI
+104 LTQQSPNVI
-113 IDEAQYVPNIGRVI
+113 IDEAQFVPNIGRVI
-127 KRMVDNNTSDSRIF
+127 KRLVDNNTTDSRIF

-154 RESAAGRFNSYN
+154 KESAAGRFNSYN

-171 LEELSKHSS
+171 LEELAEHSS

-192 IYGCHPDVINDPY
+192 IYGCHPDVINDPA
-205 HAKEYLLDFADSILY
+205 HAKEYLLDFTDSILY
-220 KDLFRLAEVRK
+220 KDLFKLAEVRK
-231 PTDLIKLVTFLAT
+231 PTDLTKLVTFLAA

-273 ASCFIVKVVP
+273 ASCFILKVVP

-309 ILKNFTPVPAREDKG
+309 LLKNFAPVPAREDKG

-337 RHAFRRDG
+337 LHAFRRDG
-345 GEIFFW
+345 GEIYFW

-356 HEMDFVEVVDG
+356 HEMDFIEIVNG

-373 CKAGNKS
+373 CKAGNKINS
-380 NTNSIKAF
+380 TSIKAF
-388 KRAYPNIPVTV
+388 SRAYPNIPVTV
-399 VSPENI
+399 VSPDNI
-405 DLEPEPPVSL
+405 DQEPAEPASL
-415 EVAFMKS
+415 ANAFDAP
-422 EELVSPND
+422 PNP

>member
-1 MSNRGTIWDCN
+1 MFNFPYIRRELEAPILRGT
-12 PKKDGNLGSIIPKS
+12 L
-26 FILKAKHQMV
+26 
-36 KFLYIHRDLEDPI
+36 
-49 TQGTF
+49 
-54 RNRAELII
+54 RNRAELIL

-90 NDLSILADPKSFLS
+90 DDLSILADPKTFLT
-104 LTQQFPYVI
+104 LTQQFPNVI
-113 IDEAQYVPNIGRVI
+113 IDEAQFVPNIGRVI
-127 KRMVDNNTSDSRIF
+127 KRLVDNNTTDSRIF

-154 RESAAGRFNSYN
+154 KESAAGRFNSYN

-171 LEELSKHSS
+171 LEELAEHSS

-192 IYGCHPDVINDPY
+192 IYGCHPDVINDPA
-205 HAKEYLLDFADSILY
+205 HAKEYLLDFTDSILY
-220 KDLFRLAEVRK
+220 KDLFKLAEVRK
-231 PTDLIKLVTFLAT
+231 PTDLTKLVTFLAA

-273 ASCFIVKVVP
+273 ASCFILKVVP

-309 ILKNFTPVPAREDKG
+309 LLKNFAPVPAREDKG

-337 RHAFRRDG
+337 LHAFRRDG
-345 GEIFFW
+345 GEIYFW

-356 HEMDFVEVVDG
+356 HEMDFIEIVNG

-373 CKAGNKS
+373 CKAGNKINS
-380 NTNSIKAF
+380 TSIKAF
-388 KRAYPNIPVTV
+388 SRAYPNIPVTV
-399 VSPENI
+399 VSPDNI
-405 DLEPEPPVSL
+405 DQEPAEPASL
-415 EVAFMKS
+415 ANAFDAP
-422 EELVSPND
+422 PNPRPSRR

>member
-1 MSNRGTIWDCN
+1 MFNF
-12 PKKDGNLGSIIPKS
+12 P
-26 FILKAKHQMV
+26 
-36 KFLYIHRDLEDPI
+36 YIHRELEAPI
-49 TQGTF
+49 LRGTL
-54 RNRAELII
+54 RNRAELIL

-90 NDLSILADPKSFLS
+90 DDLSILADPKTFLT
-104 LTQQFPYVI
+104 LTQQFPNVI
-113 IDEAQYVPNIGRVI
+113 IDEAQFVPNIGRVI
-127 KRMVDNNTSDSRIF
+127 KRLVDNNTTDSRIF

-154 RESAAGRFNSYN
+154 KESAAGRFNSYN

-171 LEELSKHSS
+171 LEELAEHSS

-192 IYGCHPDVINDPY
+192 IYGCHPDVINDPA
-205 HAKEYLLDFADSILY
+205 HAKEYLLDFTDSILY
-220 KDLFRLAEVRK
+220 KDLFKLAEVRK
-231 PTDLIKLVTFLAT
+231 PTDLTKLVTFLAA

-273 ASCFIVKVVP
+273 ASCFILKVVP

-309 ILKNFTPVPAREDKG
+309 LLKNFAPVPAREDKG

-337 RHAFRRDG
+337 LHAFRRDG
-345 GEIFFW
+345 GEIYFW

-356 HEMDFVEVVDG
+356 HEMDFIEIVNG

-373 CKAGNKS
+373 CKAGNKINS
-380 NTNSIKAF
+380 TSIKAF
-388 KRAYPNIPVTV
+388 SRAYPNIPVTV
-399 VSPENI
+399 VSPDNI
-405 DLEPEPPVSL
+405 DQDPAEPASLANAFDAPPN
-415 EVAFMKS
+415 
-422 EELVSPND
+422 P

>member
-1 MSNRGTIWDCN
+1 MFNFPYIRRELEAPILRGT
-12 PKKDGNLGSIIPKS
+12 L
-26 FILKAKHQMV
+26 
-36 KFLYIHRDLEDPI
+36 
-49 TQGTF
+49 
-54 RNRAELII
+54 RNRAELIL

-90 NDLSILADPKSFLS
+90 DDLSILADPKTFLT
-104 LTQQFPYVI
+104 LTQQFPNVI
-113 IDEAQYVPNIGRVI
+113 IDEAQFVPNIGRVI
-127 KRMVDNNTSDSRIF
+127 KRLVDNNTTDSRIF

-154 RESAAGRFNSYN
+154 KESAAGRFNSYN

-171 LEELSKHSS
+171 LEELAEHSS

-192 IYGCHPDVINDPY
+192 IYGCHPDVINDPA
-205 HAKEYLLDFADSILY
+205 HAKEYLLDFTDSILY
-220 KDLFRLAEVRK
+220 KDLFKLAEVRK
-231 PTDLIKLVTFLAT
+231 PTDLTKLVTFLAA

-273 ASCFIVKVVP
+273 ASCFILKVVP

-309 ILKNFTPVPAREDKG
+309 LLKNFAPVPAREDKG

-337 RHAFRRDG
+337 LHAFRRDG
-345 GEIFFW
+345 GEIYFW

-356 HEMDFVEVVDG
+356 HEKDFIEIVNG

-373 CKAGNKS
+373 CKAGNKINS
-380 NTNSIKAF
+380 TSIKAF
-388 KRAYPNIPVTV
+388 SRAYPNIPVTV
-399 VSPENI
+399 VSPDNI
-405 DLEPEPPVSL
+405 DQEPAEPASL
-415 EVAFMKS
+415 ANAFDAP
-422 EELVSPND
+422 PNP